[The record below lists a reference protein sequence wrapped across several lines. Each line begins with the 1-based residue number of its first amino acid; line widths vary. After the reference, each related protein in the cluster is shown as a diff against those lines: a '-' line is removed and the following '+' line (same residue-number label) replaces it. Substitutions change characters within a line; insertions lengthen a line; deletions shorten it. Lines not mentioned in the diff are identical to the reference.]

1 MTVLIPILD
10 RTSASASGNVIDPEL
25 SINIVD
31 LGLVLSAAKIGSA
44 IEVTF
49 TLTSRACP
57 LGSMIRDEV
66 REALDAAFPDAG
78 SIEARLV
85 WDPPW
90 SQEMVTDRGFE
101 LLGMKRTATFA

>member
-1 MTVLIPILD
+1 MPVLIPILD
-10 RTSASASGNVIDPEL
+10 PNICACLSGVIDPEL
-25 SINIVD
+25 GINIVD
-31 LGLVLSAAKIGSA
+31 LGLVLSAARIGSA

-57 LGSMIRDEV
+57 LGNMIRDEV
-66 REALDAAFPDAG
+66 REALDATFPDAA

-101 LLGMKRTATFA
+101 LLGMKRTRMFA

>member
-1 MTVLIPILD
+1 MSVVIPILEPGICECL
-10 RTSASASGNVIDPEL
+10 RQVIDPEL
-25 SINIVD
+25 GVNIVD
-31 LGLVLSAAKIGSA
+31 LGLVLSAARTGDA

-66 REALDAAFPDAG
+66 SEALEAAFPDAA

-90 SQEMVTDRGFE
+90 SQEMVTDHGFE
-101 LLGMKRTATFA
+101 LLGMKRTRTFA

>member
-1 MTVLIPILD
+1 MLIPILD
-10 RTSASASGNVIDPEL
+10 QDICECLGKVIDPEL
-25 SINIVD
+25 GINIVD
-31 LGLVLSAAKIGSA
+31 IGLVLSAARIGNA

-57 LGSMIRDEV
+57 LVSMMRDEV
-66 REALDAAFPDAG
+66 REALNAAFPDAG

-101 LLGMKRTATFA
+101 LLGMKRTRTFA